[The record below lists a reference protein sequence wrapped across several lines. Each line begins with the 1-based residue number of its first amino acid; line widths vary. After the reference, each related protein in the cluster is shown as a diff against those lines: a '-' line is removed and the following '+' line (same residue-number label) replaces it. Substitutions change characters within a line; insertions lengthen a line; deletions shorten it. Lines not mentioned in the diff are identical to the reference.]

1 MKRRRTAGLAA
12 VSAVAALALAACGSS
27 GSSSGPKTAPVT
39 YNEATTQVVNPS
51 NQKGGTLTF
60 GLSNTPDSTDPGN
73 TYYAFMWNTVRLY
86 GMSLTTYKSCPGK
99 CGTQVVP
106 MLATS
111 LGQVS
116 DNGLIWTYHIQPNVK
131 FEDGTTVTSQD
142 VKYAVERTYARSVL
156 PNGPSYFQVLLKD
169 PTYPGPYTDRS
180 KNEFG
185 LTSVTTPNPTTI
197 VFHLQHPFADF
208 DYVVAIPQT
217 VPVPPNKDTGAN
229 YQLHPISTGP
239 FMFQSYT
246 LNKQFTLVR
255 NPYWNAATDPQV
267 RQLPDKIVF
276 NLNLNAND
284 IDNRLLAG
292 DLDVDQAGTGVQTAA
307 RAKILSSPTLK
318 QNADDALSGF
328 LWFAY
333 LNTKV
338 APLNN
343 VACRRAIEYAANK
356 QTLQTAYGGPLVG
369 GDIAT
374 TVMPPTIIG
383 YQSFDLYKSLTQP
396 IWRRRRREGSAQAVR
411 SPERLLHQH
420 RLPVRP
426 AQGSTRRPGSSAG
439 TVPGRDQGQSAGLPV
454 RQVLHQLRWLDRV
467 RPLPRPGHR
476 LRWLGRG
483 LAGRLRLPRRDLER
497 QRDRDLRWQ
506 HQHRGAQRPGGQRG
520 LREGSEP
527 AGRESAERDLDP
539 DRPPDHVR
547 RGNPADRLLQGAAL
561 PVAEPDECLCPRLL
575 RHVQLRRPR
584 REAAAGNR

>member
-197 VFHLQHPFADF
+197 EFHLQHPFADF

-267 RQLPDKIVF
+267 KQLPDKIVF

-383 YQSFDLYKSLTQP
+383 YQSFDLYKSLTEPNGDVTDAKAQLKLCGHP
-396 IWRRRRREGSAQAVR
+396 NGFSTNIAYRSDRPKEVLAAQALQQALSQVGIKANLQGYLSGKYYTNFAGSTAFVHSHDLGIDFGGWGADWPDGYGFLDEISNGNAIVTSGGNTNIEELNDPVVNADFAKAANLLNASQRNAIWTQIDHQIMSDAAILPIVYSKALLYR
-411 SPERLLHQH
+411 SPNLTNVYVHDYYGMYNY
-420 RLPVRP
+420 
-426 AQGSTRRPGSSAG
+426 A
-439 TVPGRDQGQSAGLPV
+439 
-454 RQVLHQLRWLDRV
+454 VLGVKQ
-467 RPLPRPGHR
+467 
-476 LRWLGRG
+476 
-483 LAGRLRLPRRDLER
+483 
-497 QRDRDLRWQ
+497 
-506 HQHRGAQRPGGQRG
+506 
-520 LREGSEP
+520 
-527 AGRESAERDLDP
+527 
-539 DRPPDHVR
+539 
-547 RGNPADRLLQGAAL
+547 
-561 PVAEPDECLCPRLL
+561 
-575 RHVQLRRPR
+575 
-584 REAAAGNR
+584 